1 MCMHPSPLS
10 PSSLFRARLP
20 SSSTR
25 SLTRSSSVQNLTV
38 GGDTT
43 VLRPSTGGK
52 HYSITD
58 PLYAALDMP
67 ALSPTM
73 SQGNI
78 AKWRKK
84 GHKELVMNFIVV
96 LVKLSS

>member
-1 MCMHPSPLS
+1 
-10 PSSLFRARLP
+10 
-20 SSSTR
+20 
-25 SLTRSSSVQNLTV
+25 
-38 GGDTT
+38 
-43 VLRPSTGGK
+43 PSTGGK

-58 PLYAALDMP
+58 PLYAVLDMP

-84 GHKELVMNFIVV
+84 EGHKELVINFIVV
-96 LVKLSS
+96 LVKVITKSCKATQISSSDTRRWFK